1 MPWLTDPNGNAAWVD
16 EGAVPWWD
24 MPQPA
29 TPQPAQPQMPDPAH
43 LWQTLPPL
51 DTNDWVSVTG
61 RVKKEKKVVE
71 KIDPSKL
78 AECHNCGGLYD
89 KDKMPYFNE
98 GLKMR
103 ICASCLP
110 RATTCGYC
118 GDVKDTAAWNPLTP
132 INRQCDGC
140 GSPSSG
146 LAVKQHRTFKPQSNV
161 LKTRRDSLWPKK
173 PQSQPSPWDSVP
185 TPKSLSF

>member
-1 MPWLTDPNGNAAWVD
+1 MPWITDENTGQSYWVD
-16 EGAVPWWD
+16 EEVADV
-24 MPQPA
+24 PQPG
-29 TPQPAQPQMPDPAH
+29 PQMV
-43 LWQTLPPL
+43 WQTVPQIDP
-51 DTNDWVSVTG
+51 NAWVSAGVTG
-61 RVKKEKKVVE
+61 RKLKEKKPVE
-71 KIDPSKL
+71 KIDPDKL

-89 KDKMPYFNE
+89 RDKMPYFNE
-98 GLKMR
+98 KLKMR

-118 GDVKDTAAWNPLTP
+118 GDVKDTAAWNPLIP

-140 GSPSSG
+140 GAPSSG

-173 PQSQPSPWDSVP
+173 PQSQPNPWDSVP

>member
-1 MPWLTDPNGNAAWVD
+1 MALLN
-16 EGAVPWWD
+16 
-24 MPQPA
+24 
-29 TPQPAQPQMPDPAH
+29 
-43 LWQTLPPL
+43 
-51 DTNDWVSVTG
+51 DTDWVSVATG
-61 RVKKEKKVVE
+61 RSKKEKKAVE
-71 KIDPSKL
+71 KIDPDKL

-89 KDKMPYFNE
+89 RDKMPYFNE
-98 GLKMR
+98 KLKMR

-118 GDVKDTAAWNPLTP
+118 GDVKDAAAWNPLVP
-132 INRQCDGC
+132 MNRQCDGC
-140 GSPSSG
+140 GAPSSG